1 MKDEYEILVLFCSA
15 SDSTILHNVGKDFV
29 QKKSQ

>member
-1 MKDEYEILVLFCSA
+1 MKMRFWFCSA

-29 QKKSQ
+29 QKKSQYA